1 LEEKTTI
8 DLIALTRSLFAWFQ
22 AREAVLTNPYWTAA
36 QQMWRTPPKPVKGM
50 NLSFSHSFLTAKI
63 LAGLKTMTVRPLF
76 KKEQEDPLLPYRSR
90 FRITQETAL
99 HIFFHLRRPDCLFL
113 GDGQALGLPP
123 LVGFSEFTEELAWC
137 DGFRPVSTHTALE
150 AMQLWFVERYGTIW
164 AQIQPYVM
172 IAWEPSWDLEKE
184 PFGQT
189 FNPRRVEP

>member
-1 LEEKTTI
+1 MEEKPPI
-8 DLIALTRSLFAWFQ
+8 DLIASTRFLFAKFQ
-22 AREAVLTNPYWTAA
+22 AREEVPANSFWAA
-36 QQMWRTPPKPVKGM
+36 AHQMRRTPPKPVKGM

-63 LAGLKTMTVRPLF
+63 LAGRKTMTIRPLF

-99 HIFFHLRRPDCLFL
+99 HIFFHLRSPDCQFL

-123 LVGFSEFTEELAWC
+123 LVGFWDFTEEMAWC

-150 AMQLWFVERYGTIW
+150 AMRLWFVERYDLAW

-172 IAWEPSWDLEKE
+172 IAWEPQWDLEKE

-189 FNPRRVEP
+189 FNPRRMDG